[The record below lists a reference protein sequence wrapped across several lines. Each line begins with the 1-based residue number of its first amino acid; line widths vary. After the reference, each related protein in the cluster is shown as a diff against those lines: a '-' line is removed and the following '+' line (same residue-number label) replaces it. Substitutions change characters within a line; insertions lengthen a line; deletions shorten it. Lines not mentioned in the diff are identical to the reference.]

1 MRRNPSQA
9 KHCGMS
15 TAENSTASARV
26 VGRPFVKG
34 VSGNAGGR
42 PRAAVDVQTLARSY
56 TEEAVRTLAEALH
69 DPKLKVAAACALLDR
84 GWGKPTQPL
93 SGEGAATSIVLLHL
107 EAARQMSQQ
116 LTAAF
121 EQGTI
126 EGRADVPPTTSDLLN
141 VPPPTE

>member
-1 MRRNPSQA
+1 
-9 KHCGMS
+9 MS
-15 TAENSTASARV
+15 NTENSTASARI

-56 TEEAVRTLAEALH
+56 TEAAVRTLAEALH

-84 GWGKPTQPL
+84 GWGRPSQPL
-93 SGEGAATSIVLLHL
+93 TGEGAATNIVLLHL
-107 EAARQMSQQ
+107 DAARAASAQ

-126 EGRADVPPTTSDLLN
+126 EGHADTPPATSADLLN
-141 VPPPTE
+141 APPPTE